1 MASKDPMD
9 RLFALSK
16 ISSILL
22 DYKKNNFDSL
32 DKELIR
38 GIYQRNTEETKTD
51 FLARKKPDEVTN
63 KKSQDESRFEE

>member
-1 MASKDPMD
+1 MD

-22 DYKKNNFDSL
+22 DYRKNNFDAL

-51 FLARKKPDEVTN
+51 FLARKKPDDVT